1 MLQTGRIKSEAI
13 DALPIAGKSP
23 PAAGDEST
31 LAAAPAAGG
40 IMTALLS

>member
-23 PAAGDEST
+23 PAAGDGST

-40 IMTALLS
+40 II